1 MANQGPLQVEQQLIE
16 QIRIRQEAGMKQLYE
31 SYGGALYHLILKVVR
46 REEIGSEVLQDVMLK
61 IWHNIESY
69 DANKS
74 RFFTWMA
81 RIARNAAI
89 DALRSKGVKRDA
101 KTESLPDYVSNS
113 ERHAEYGKTDT
124 IGLRNLLGHLDEDH
138 RKIIDLLYF
147 QEYSQSEAAKELD
160 MPLGTVKTRAR
171 RAILQ
176 LREYL
181 QGDVRLMGIVALV
194 IYLLSTF

>member
-1 MANQGPLQVEQQLIE
+1 
-16 QIRIRQEAGMKQLYE
+16 MKQLYE

-61 IWHNIESY
+61 IWDNIDSY
-69 DANKS
+69 DADKS

-81 RIARNAAI
+81 RIARNSAI
-89 DALRSKGVKRDA
+89 DALRSKRWKRDA
-101 KTESLPDYVSNS
+101 KTDALPEYVNDS
-113 ERHAEYGKTDT
+113 ERHAEYGRTDS
-124 IGLRNLLGHLDEDH
+124 IGLRDLLTHLDEDH

-181 QGDVRLMGIVALV
+181 KGDVRHLGILAFIL
-194 IYLLSTF
+194 YLLSTI

>member
-1 MANQGPLQVEQQLIE
+1 M
-16 QIRIRQEAGMKQLYE
+16 RQLYDD
-31 SYGGALYHLILKVVR
+31 YGGALYHLILKVVR
-46 REEIGSEVLQDVMLK
+46 REELGTEILQDVMLK
-61 IWHNIESY
+61 IWENIDTY
-69 DANKS
+69 DAAKS

-89 DALRSKGVKRDA
+89 DALRSKRFKRDS
-101 KTESLPDYVSNS
+101 KTDSLPEYVSNS
-113 ERHAEYGKTDT
+113 ERHAEYGRTDA
-124 IGLRNLLGHLDEDH
+124 IGLRSILEHLDEDH

-171 RAILQ
+171 RAIMQ

-181 QGDVRLMGIVALV
+181 QGDLRHLGIIVFML
-194 IYLLSTF
+194 YLLSTL